1 MALNRP
7 LALHLFQQ
15 LRILNEWGQSI
26 IMTVLARY
34 KPEDEEEVFSILVR
48 RDCSHAHSL
57 FARPSHLCCL
67 ALLRAP
73 FSPVLPCAASL
84 RTSWTS
90 A

>member
-48 RDCSHAHSL
+48 SQSL
-57 FARPSHLCCL
+57 ERSFA
-67 ALLRAP
+67 LRAP
-73 FSPVLPCAASL
+73 LSPVLPRAASL

-90 A
+90 V